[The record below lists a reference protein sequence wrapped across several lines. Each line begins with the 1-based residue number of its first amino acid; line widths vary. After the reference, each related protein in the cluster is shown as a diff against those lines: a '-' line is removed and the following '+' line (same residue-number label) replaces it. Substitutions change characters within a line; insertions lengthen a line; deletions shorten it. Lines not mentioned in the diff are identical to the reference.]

1 MEMELQVRLFAR
13 AKDLAGHDS
22 VVVRLA
28 GDTPNVGELKR
39 ALSEQFPQLT
49 AIVPHLHVAIG
60 TDYAKDTTPLSS
72 ADSVSCFPPV
82 SGG

>member
-1 MEMELQVRLFAR
+1 MELKVRLFAR
-13 AKDLAGHDS
+13 AKDLAGDDS

-28 GDTPNVGELKR
+28 GDAPNVCDLKR
-39 ALSEQFPQLT
+39 ALSEQFPKLA

-60 TDYAKDTTPLSS
+60 TDYAKDSTPLGT